1 MSLTPKDRVLAQIH
15 HQETDSIPYT
25 LRVEKGV
32 AEQLDA
38 YYGGDAWRSLID
50 DAIRRL
56 PGPELEVY
64 DEGEMYY
71 TDLYGSVWQVDHRPF
86 HLVEPVLK
94 TPSLDGF
101 TLPDMDA
108 IFEPGWEK
116 KVLQA
121 IEEQKDRFL
130 VIGFGVGLF
139 ERSWSLRGFEDALVD
154 TVAHPD
160 FYEELI
166 ERLTDHQIKIIERL
180 LELPVDG
187 ILFADDWGYQQGVL
201 IGADRWCKIFKPHLA
216 RLYQRVHK
224 AGKYVLTH
232 CCGSIEEILPD
243 VIEIGL
249 DVYQSVQPEARNSNP
264 YELKRKY
271 GDKITFWGGLGS
283 QSTIPFGTPDE
294 IRAEVDKLCREMG
307 RGGGYILCP
316 AKPLQ
321 PGTPTGNAAA
331 VVEAFLQQS
340 GVTFPA
346 LSVL

>member
-1 MSLTPKDRVLAQIH
+1 MSLTPRDRVCAQIQ
-15 HQETDSIPYT
+15 HQETDPIPYT
-25 LRVEKGV
+25 LRFDGDV
-32 AEQLDA
+32 AEQLDI
-38 YYGGDAWRSLID
+38 YYGSDAWRGLLD

-56 PGPELEVY
+56 PDPELGIY
-64 DEGEMYY
+64 DQGEPYY

-86 HLVEPVLK
+86 HLVELVLK
-94 TPSLDGF
+94 TASLDGF

-108 IFEPGWEK
+108 IFEPGWDK

-130 VIGFGVGLF
+130 VICLGPGLF
-139 ERSWSLRGFEDALVD
+139 ERSWSLRGFENVLMD
-154 TVAHPD
+154 TVVNPD
-160 FYEELI
+160 FYEDLI
-166 ERLTDHQIKIIERL
+166 ERLTDHQMEIIERL

-187 ILFADDWGYQQGVL
+187 ILFSDDWGYQQGIL
-201 IGADRWCKIFKPHLA
+201 IGAKRWRKIFKPRLA
-216 RLYQRVHK
+216 RLYQRVHE
-224 AGKYVLTH
+224 ANKYVLTH

-249 DVYQSVQPEARNSNP
+249 DVYQSVQPEAKDNNP

-294 IRAEVDKLCREMG
+294 IRAEVDRLCREMG

-321 PGTPTGNAAA
+321 PGTSMENAAA
-331 VVEAFLQQS
+331 VVEAFLKQAQ
-340 GVTFPA
+340 VTFP
-346 LSVL
+346 